1 MPIPSTEPPPA
12 NVTCIEVRSGQK
24 NNNNRMKKKNIDH
37 NQQDPAPDKIITGPQ
52 QPRETNYTTYLLA
65 LTTSTLTA
73 TIAWKEDMSIPDW
86 TRMGWPCRNG
96 CYRSQTVLNIGGWV
110 AQNWALFSEL

>member
-1 MPIPSTEPPPA
+1 MPTPSTEPPPA

-52 QPRETNYTTYLLA
+52 PRETKYTTYLLA

-86 TRMGWPCRNG
+86 TRMGWPRRNG
-96 CYRSQTVLNIGGWV
+96 SYRSQTVLNIGGWV